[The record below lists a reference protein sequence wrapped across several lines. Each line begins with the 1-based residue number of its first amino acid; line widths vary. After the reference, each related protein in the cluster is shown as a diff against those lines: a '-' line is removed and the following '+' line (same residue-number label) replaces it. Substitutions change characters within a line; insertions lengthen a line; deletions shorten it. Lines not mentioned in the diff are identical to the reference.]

1 MKPWL
6 IALVVLVICVVV
18 GAVLSSVVRRVVT
31 KPDRPDALREV
42 APTLA
47 SFVFWVFV
55 AFGVLFALAQASPGS
70 LDHIPATLVGFV
82 PRVIVA
88 GVLIIAGKVLGSLV
102 GLAVGRAVLKATGT
116 RRKSVERLITAAIV
130 ALAALVGVAQI
141 GIDTAVVNLVLAAVL
156 AGLALSAALL
166 IGLGGRQL
174 SSNLAAGRY
183 LSGVVKPGWMVR
195 SGEISGRVV
204 SLRPASVEVQTDDGS
219 IVFIPNVDVMAA
231 PLHVLGSPDSNSSR

>member
-6 IALVVLVICVVV
+6 IALVVLVLCIVV
-18 GAVLSSVVRRVVT
+18 GAVLSSIVRRQVD

-42 APTLA
+42 APILA

-55 AFGVLFALAQASPGS
+55 AFGVLFAVAQSSPGS
-70 LDHIPATLVGFV
+70 LDHLPATLVGFV

-102 GLAVGRAVLKATGT
+102 GMAAGRAVLKATGA
-116 RRKSVERLITAAIV
+116 RRKSVERLISAAIV

-141 GIDTAVVNLVLAAVL
+141 GIDTAIVNLVLAAVL
-156 AGLALSAALL
+156 ASLALSAALL
-166 IGLGGRQL
+166 VGLGGRQL

-183 LSGVVKPGWMVR
+183 LSGVIKPGWTVR
-195 SGEISGRVV
+195 TGDISGRVV
-204 SLRPASVEVQTDDGS
+204 SLRPASLEVQNDDGS
-219 IVFIPNVDVMAA
+219 IVFIPNADVMGA
-231 PLHVLGSPDSNSSR
+231 PLHVLGSPDNSSSR